1 MRRTAQIIV
10 IAIGF
15 LIGIV
20 YSAHFLIMP
29 NLILLLAVYCVLAL
43 AIVRSKYGYVLLTVI
58 GLSLGIWRGDLYFN
72 QNQQYSYSNII
83 GQKIVAV
90 GTVATRPSWDQHGEY
105 VFELGSIS
113 INGKH
118 FDHNIRVKSLT
129 GIAKQGNRVQ
139 VSGKLWPTLGRTEA
153 GIRYAKVDVISPNQP
168 IEIRAKEWLINEVA
182 ATLLKPSSDFMV
194 GILIG
199 ERSSLPKDLQDML
212 TVLGLS
218 HVIAVS
224 GYNLSILAGMLDRLL
239 NGRWRWGGLALS
251 LWMVW
256 GFVLLTGSGASIMRA
271 GIMTSIFLV
280 LRYYGKDRAV
290 LPALGICAVI
300 MVAVS
305 PSYLLSD
312 LSWQL
317 SFLSLVGIVV
327 LTPRLQLLLPS
338 RPKLLMELLA
348 VTLAAQIA
356 TLGLVAYKFG
366 QISLIAPLANLI
378 VMPAIPALML
388 TGMSLVVLHQLLPG
402 LSVSL
407 GTWLA
412 YGTNDLFDL
421 LRYISSWRISQINI
435 IQPSL
440 VQITI
445 YYSVLLVWIGLTT
458 RNPRLKLFQNDLK
471 NAIISPIANS
481 KEPASFDEVQ
491 GDGKLSA
498 ETYKLRTLKSQRSQ
512 STK

>member
-1 MRRTAQIIV
+1 MRRNVQIIV
-10 IAIGF
+10 LAIGF

-20 YSAHFLIMP
+20 YSAHFLIQSYLVM
-29 NLILLLAVYCVLAL
+29 LLAAYCVLAL
-43 AIVRSKYGYVLLTVI
+43 VAVRSKYGNVLLATI

-72 QNQQYSYSNII
+72 QNQQYSYIDLI
-83 GQKIVAV
+83 GQKVVAV
-90 GTVATRPSWDQHGEY
+90 GAVATRPSWDQQGEY
-105 VFELGSIS
+105 VFELGGVSID
-113 INGKH
+113 GKH

-153 GIRYAKVDVISPNQP
+153 GIRYAKVEVISPNQP
-168 IEIRAKEWLINEVA
+168 IEIRAKEWLISEVGT
-182 ATLLKPSSDFMV
+182 TLPKPSSDFMV

-212 TVLGLS
+212 TILGLS

-251 LWMVW
+251 LWLVW
-256 GFVLLTGSGASIMRA
+256 FFVLLTGAGASIMRA
-271 GIMTSIFLV
+271 GIMTTIFLV

-290 LPALGICAVI
+290 LPALGICAAI
-300 MVAVS
+300 MVAIS
-305 PSYLLSD
+305 PSYLLTD

-356 TLGLVAYKFG
+356 TLGLIAYKFG

-388 TGMSLVVLHQLLPG
+388 AGMSLVILHQLIPS
-402 LSVSL
+402 LSVSI
-407 GTWLA
+407 GIWLA
-412 YGTNDLFDL
+412 YGTNELFDL
-421 LRYISSWRISQINI
+421 LRYISGWRIAQLNI

-440 VQITI
+440 WQITI
-445 YYSVLLVWIGLTT
+445 YYSVLLVWIGLTS

-471 NAIISPIANS
+471 NAIISPISNS